1 MGHRQPAPA
10 FFSMAEL
17 PAPPAP
23 VVPVMVVEEPA
34 AGIVPANAELQPP
47 PLVEAEVF
55 SLNCFWFF
63 SPRVSVPQCL
73 LYIRLVS
80 SLGFPCRRVFILSS
94 FRVFLAQAEFCILGY
109 IYCFVHLCFALYLA
123 CSAQVFPSSPCIFV
137 VPCAYISFEGVCSS
151 PLCLQSSR
159 LFLAFFVR
167 FVFACVNFPF
177 SLSLELPLCSEGYFL
192 SLLLR
197 FRF

>member
-1 MGHRQPAPA
+1 MVHRQPAPA

-73 LYIRLVS
+73 LYVRLVS
-80 SLGFPCRRVFILSS
+80 SLGFPCRCAFILSS
-94 FRVFLAQAEFCILGY
+94 FRVFLAQAEFCILV
-109 IYCFVHLCFALYLA
+109 ILLFCTPLFCFVPCLFCASFSFITLYICCALCVY
-123 CSAQVFPSSPCIFV
+123 
-137 VPCAYISFEGVCSS
+137 
-151 PLCLQSSR
+151 
-159 LFLAFFVR
+159 FF
-167 FVFACVNFPF
+167 
-177 SLSLELPLCSEGYFL
+177 
-192 SLLLR
+192 
-197 FRF
+197 